1 MKFKV
6 GDRVRIKDCGALREW
21 SRWKEVV
28 GKVGVIDGKTVSVCL
43 IDNNKY
49 DINFTD
55 EMLELADKKDS
66 HKFKVGDRVKHKD
79 YGVGIVKRYIGNYC
93 GVEFSDWYYDWYEG
107 HYLGSDSAAR
117 ARGVKKHSSWWC
129 LEKHL
134 TLASVSKDSHKFKVG
149 DKVRMINPD
158 PTHGFGNVR
167 VGDQGIIIGPVTDY
181 YIVDFPKQSYW
192 SAEEKDIEFLGEN
205 KKEKTYVVGCEPYW
219 TQYLLAEPITN
230 FPKREKG
237 LLMTGL
243 KKVTNLIEGLKQPR
257 QDYVRLD
264 WVEIEDDEYVVTELG
279 EEAQSD
285 VAFGLVKH
293 PTLAEYAK
301 SEVARLVKEEKS
313 SK

>member
-1 MKFKV
+1 
-6 GDRVRIKDCGALREW
+6 LREW

-55 EMLELADKKDS
+55 EMLELADKK
-66 HKFKVGDRVKHKD
+66 
-79 YGVGIVKRYIGNYC
+79 
-93 GVEFSDWYYDWYEG
+93 E
-107 HYLGSDSAAR
+107 
-117 ARGVKKHSSWWC
+117 
-129 LEKHL
+129 
-134 TLASVSKDSHKFKVG
+134 THKFKVG
-149 DKVRMINPD
+149 DKVRMINPNPRYGLGD
-158 PTHGFGNVR
+158 VR
-167 VGDQGIIIGPVTDY
+167 VGSKGIIKSTDNDN
-181 YIVDFPKQSYW
+181 YIVGFPKQSYW
-192 SAEEKDIEFLGEN
+192 KAEEKDIEFLGEN
-205 KKEKTYVVGCEPYW
+205 KKEETYVIGCEPYW